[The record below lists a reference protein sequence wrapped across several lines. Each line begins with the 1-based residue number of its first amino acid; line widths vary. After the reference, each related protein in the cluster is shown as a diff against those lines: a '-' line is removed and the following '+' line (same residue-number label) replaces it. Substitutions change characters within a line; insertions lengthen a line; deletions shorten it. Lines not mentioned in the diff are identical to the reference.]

1 MEKVYLTKL
10 STLVNTQK
18 QWEAFNELLEDRVG
32 QYQKVLEQS
41 VNTTE
46 LYQAQG
52 AIQALRKLKL
62 LRDEVNAKKP

>member
-1 MEKVYLTKL
+1 MDKLYLTKL
-10 STLVNTQK
+10 ATLVNTQK

-41 VNTTE
+41 VSTTE

-62 LRDEVNAKKP
+62 LRDEVNAKKS